1 MLTRPGLFWQMTG
14 GDRLVSI
21 GDESAEDAGRG
32 ERTAR
37 GREEAVVETAVPD
50 MTRQMRNRRFPP
62 G

>member
-37 GREEAVVETAVPD
+37 D
-50 MTRQMRNRRFPP
+50 MTRQMRNRRFPS